1 LIVLNIIWTPEIPL
15 AGKLLRRGSSIA
27 GFLGKWYNMLTF
39 SKIYPMRKIIVL
51 LVLVALALGLSR
63 PNLSLAKNL
72 KTTSPIASST
82 PLASPEPTVKAGEPP
97 RVDITQKSVETLGP
111 LEKLLKDQKLGTT
124 WPFNPIKYAI
134 RASVASGVPANT
146 IVLLLL
152 LPIVAFVI
160 AFSRN
165 VIGIRGFGIFL
176 PAALSV
182 VFVATG
188 PIVGI
193 ILFLA
198 IVIVST
204 AMRMILRKLKV
215 KLQYLPRMSFILW
228 AVVVGV
234 LGILFLEPILKFS
247 DLSNVSIFAVLILVL
262 LAEDFTRVQL
272 GKSVKTAITLTFE
285 TLILS
290 LMSYLFLTFRP
301 LQNYVLLN
309 PEASLIIVAG
319 LDLILGKY
327 TGLRVME
334 FYRFRKLIKA

>member
-1 LIVLNIIWTPEIPL
+1 MRKLIVLL
-15 AGKLLRRGSSIA
+15 
-27 GFLGKWYNMLTF
+27 
-39 SKIYPMRKIIVL
+39 L
-51 LVLVALALGLSR
+51 LVILAFGVLKPMGALAVAKVTPPPGQR
-63 PNLSLAKNL
+63 PYGPVA
-72 KTTSPIASST
+72 TPTPVPVAVST
-82 PLASPEPTVKAGEPP
+82 PEPP

-111 LEKLLKDQKLGTT
+111 LEKLLKEQVLGPA

-134 RASVASGVPANT
+134 RSSVSARVPANT

-160 AFSRN
+160 AFTRN

-193 ILFLA
+193 GLFLV
-198 IVIVST
+198 IVIIST
-204 AMRMILRKLKV
+204 AVRLILRKLKV
-215 KLQYLPRMSFILW
+215 RLQYLPRMAFILW
-228 AVVVGV
+228 AVVLGV
-234 LGILFLEPILKFS
+234 LGVLFLAPVVKFS
-247 DLSNVSIFAVLILVL
+247 DLANVSIFAVLFLVL

-272 GKSVKTAITLTFE
+272 GKSAKTAINLTFE

-290 LMSYLFLTFRP
+290 LISFLFLTFQP
-301 LQNYVLLN
+301 LQRYVLLN
-309 PEASLIIVAG
+309 PEVSLLVIACA
-319 LDLILGKY
+319 DLILGRY

-334 FYRFRKLIKA
+334 FYRFRKLIRS

>member
-1 LIVLNIIWTPEIPL
+1 
-15 AGKLLRRGSSIA
+15 
-27 GFLGKWYNMLTF
+27 
-39 SKIYPMRKIIVL
+39 MRKLTVL
-51 LVLVALALGLSR
+51 LVLVALALGLSWS
-63 PNLSLAKNL
+63 NLALAK
-72 KTTSPIASST
+72 AVAT
-82 PLASPEPTVKAGEPP
+82 PTASPTPIVSPTPEPA

-111 LEKLLKDQKLGTT
+111 LEKLLGDQKLTSV
-124 WPFNPIKYAI
+124 WPFNPVKTAI

-160 AFSRN
+160 AFTRN

-193 ILFLA
+193 GLFLV

-204 AMRMILRKLKV
+204 AMRLILRKLKV
-215 KLQYLPRMSFILW
+215 KLQYLPRMAFILW
-228 AVVVGV
+228 AVVLGV
-234 LGILFLEPILKFS
+234 LGVLFLAPILKFT
-247 DLSNVSIFAVLILVL
+247 DLANVSIFAVLFLVL

-272 GKSVKTAITLTFE
+272 GKSVKTALNLTFE

-290 LMSYLFLTFRP
+290 LISFLFLTFQP
-301 LQNYVLLN
+301 LQEYVLLN
-309 PEASLIIVAG
+309 PEVSLLLIAAA
-319 LDLILGKY
+319 DLLLGKY

-334 FYRFRKLIKA
+334 FYRFRKLIRS

>member
-1 LIVLNIIWTPEIPL
+1 MRKLIVLL
-15 AGKLLRRGSSIA
+15 
-27 GFLGKWYNMLTF
+27 F
-39 SKIYPMRKIIVL
+39 
-51 LVLVALALGLSR
+51 LVAVAFGLSR
-63 PNLSLAKNL
+63 SNLALAKA
-72 KTTSPIASST
+72 TPTPTST
-82 PLASPEPTVKAGEPP
+82 PAPIITPTPDPV

-111 LEKLLKDQKLGTT
+111 LEKLLKDQKLGSV
-124 WPFNPIKYAI
+124 WPFNPVKYAI

-152 LPIVAFVI
+152 LPIVALVI
-160 AFSRN
+160 AFTRN

-188 PIVGI
+188 PVVGI
-193 ILFLA
+193 GLFLV

-215 KLQYLPRMSFILW
+215 KLQYLPRMAFILW
-228 AVVVGV
+228 AVVLGV
-234 LGILFLEPILKFS
+234 LGVLFLTPVLKFS
-247 DLSNVSIFAVLILVL
+247 DLANVSIFAVLFLVL
-262 LAEDFTRVQL
+262 LAEDFSRVQL
-272 GKSVKTAITLTFE
+272 GKSVNTALNLTFE

-290 LMSYLFLTFRP
+290 LISYVFLTFQP

-309 PEASLIIVAG
+309 PEISLLLVALG
-319 LDLILGKY
+319 DLLLGKY

-334 FYRFRKLIKA
+334 FYRFRKLIRS